1 MSSQQGV
8 RISHKALF
16 YIAFFSHLGKFLRN
30 DRFHLFELLTHI
42 CRGVLHMHSSQISN
56 IASMKT
62 QKTTGDS
69 YFTTEHVDNIAA

>member
-16 YIAFFSHLGKFLRN
+16 YIAFFSHLGTFLRN

-42 CRGVLHMHSSQISN
+42 VGGVLHMHSSQISN
-56 IASMKT
+56 VATMKT
-62 QKTTGDS
+62 QYTTGDS
-69 YFTTEHVDNIAA
+69 